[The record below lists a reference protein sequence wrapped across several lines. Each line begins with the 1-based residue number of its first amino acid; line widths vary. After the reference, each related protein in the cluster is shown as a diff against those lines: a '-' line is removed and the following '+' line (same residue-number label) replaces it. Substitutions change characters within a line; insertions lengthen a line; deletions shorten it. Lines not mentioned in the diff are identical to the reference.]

1 MSSKDGDDETMNQN
15 NNNII
20 KQLNDSL
27 DKIIDKS
34 KSFKDQI
41 ISIRKVG
48 NLNEYYFIN
57 DYDDKE
63 LESKIFQLK
72 LAYLS
77 NIIDK
82 KIFKQI
88 FGHAFETLANKL
100 INTKNKE
107 ENQII
112 VNNINEN
119 KEKLYD
125 EDETSAFYNYMI
137 QPSHWCNN
145 LIEAIN
151 VILDFN
157 ETILLDLVWKYKNQI
172 IKKWASN
179 FNWWKQSKLLSTL
192 CHQKK
197 IIFFLCKYKMVLKI
211 TKEIWEKCGIKTV
224 KYYNKKESIIEWC
237 DWCWKM
243 SGAKNEWCWKTNRIF
258 KYC

>member
-88 FGHAFETLANKL
+88 FGHTFETLANKL
-100 INTKNKE
+100 INATNKE

-125 EDETSAFYNYMI
+125 EDETSAFYNYVI
-137 QPSHWCNN
+137 QPSH
-145 LIEAIN
+145 
-151 VILDFN
+151 
-157 ETILLDLVWKYKNQI
+157 
-172 IKKWASN
+172 
-179 FNWWKQSKLLSTL
+179 
-192 CHQKK
+192 
-197 IIFFLCKYKMVLKI
+197 
-211 TKEIWEKCGIKTV
+211 
-224 KYYNKKESIIEWC
+224 
-237 DWCWKM
+237 
-243 SGAKNEWCWKTNRIF
+243 
-258 KYC
+258 